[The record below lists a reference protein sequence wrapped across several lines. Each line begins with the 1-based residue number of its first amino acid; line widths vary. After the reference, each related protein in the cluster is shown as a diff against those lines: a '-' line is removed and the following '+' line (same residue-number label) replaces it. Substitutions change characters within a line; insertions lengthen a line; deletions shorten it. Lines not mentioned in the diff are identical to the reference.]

1 MCKTFFW
8 RVLGTIVLTAAIL
21 GALLLADPEAKADV
35 FDPHVP
41 IPALQWCP
49 GGGTLMGI
57 GGYCEGESYADG
69 TRWNIAYG
77 WAPFVGRITQPM
89 KCIVWTGDPN
99 PPLAGPGGCGGAV

>member
-1 MCKTFFW
+1 ML
-8 RVLGTIVLTAAIL
+8 VGAA
-21 GALLLADPEAKADV
+21 LAAACIAVDPPAHADII
-35 FDPHVP
+35 DPHIP
-41 IPALQWCP
+41 IPALEWCP

-57 GGYCEGESYADG
+57 GGYCEGQSYPDG

-89 KCIVWTGDPN
+89 KCIVYTGDPN